1 MLLIIDIWGYQLYF
15 GEDFTDPSKSTPTT
29 RKAMQPFCDFALAN
43 IASDRTYNGNHY
55 MVVY

>member
-15 GEDFTDPSKSTPTT
+15 GEDFTDTEKSSAET
-29 RKAMQPFCDFALAN
+29 RKTMQPFADFMREN

-55 MVVY
+55 IVVY